1 MSKKSRAR
9 TVEKTLRALESP
21 GTKSEKNCRQT
32 TNNLEETPYVFFAST
47 VSKAWANIPS
57 IAFYFLSSG
66 TQFYNF
72 SMILKS
78 IMS

>member
-9 TVEKTLRALESP
+9 TVEKALRALESP

-32 TNNLEETPYVFFAST
+32 TNNLEETPYISFAST

-57 IAFYFLSSG
+57 IGFYVSSSG
-66 TQFYNF
+66 LQFCNF